1 MAQLLIHPADM
12 ATAVA
17 VSRRIPE
24 FIDPPGLA
32 EYKRRLLQM
41 PHLILVAYSDD
52 KPVGFNVGYER
63 DGEFYAWL
71 GGVQP
76 SYRRRNIALK
86 LAQTQED
93 WARQQRY
100 KTVTFKTRNA
110 HTNMLLFA
118 LRREL
123 HIVGFKEKGDI
134 LTNRILLRKV
144 L

>member
-1 MAQLLIHPADM
+1 MAQLLIQPADM

-17 VSRRIPE
+17 VSLRIPE
-24 FIDPPGLA
+24 FINPPGLA
-32 EYKRRLLQM
+32 EYKRRLLQV

-52 KPVGFNVGYER
+52 KPVGFKVGYER
-63 DGEFYAWL
+63 EGEFYSWL

-86 LAQTQED
+86 LAQMQED
-93 WARQQRY
+93 WARQQGY

-118 LRREL
+118 LRQGF
-123 HIVGFKEKGDI
+123 HIIGFKEKEDP